1 MNGFTYMF
9 FLIFIRAIVVM
20 TTLPVH
26 EFAHGY
32 VAYRLGDPTPKYQ
45 GRLTLNPLAHLD
57 FFGTIMLMF
66 TGFGFAKP
74 VPVNTFNFK
83 NRKRDMALVAFAGPV
98 ANVLLA
104 LVVIMVYKL
113 ILCAQIFITGTVA
126 NYGIFAIFTDILYQ
140 IAYVSTALAV
150 FNLIPIPPLD
160 GSRIA
165 LIFLPEKTYF
175 KIMQYEQ
182 YIFIA
187 LFVLLFTGILDLP
200 INFLTGLIFKLINL
214 ITYPLDM
221 LMGMMFLWR

>member
-104 LVVIMVYKL
+104 LVVIAVYKL

-126 NYGIFAIFTDILYQ
+126 NYGIFSTFTDILYQ

-200 INFLTGLIFKLINL
+200 INFLTSLIFKLINL